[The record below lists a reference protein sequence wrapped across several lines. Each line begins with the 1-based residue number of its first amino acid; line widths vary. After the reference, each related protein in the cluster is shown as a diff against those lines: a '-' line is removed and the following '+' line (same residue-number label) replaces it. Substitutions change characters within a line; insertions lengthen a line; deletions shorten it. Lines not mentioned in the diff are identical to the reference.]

1 MDELSARGTT
11 VVPRLV
17 AILVAVSVILLP
29 RPASA
34 ESVYEFVSQCR
45 QDRLADCFY
54 RIAQRIKQLNASGT
68 RRICLPDS
76 FGGGMF
82 DSGVLPVSLLEE
94 VRVHLSAARFGR
106 AEVNVDDVMSGIV
119 NGIYPCNE

>member
-1 MDELSARGTT
+1 
-11 VVPRLV
+11 V
-17 AILVAVSVILLP
+17 AILVALSVLVSF

-34 ESVYEFVSQCR
+34 ETVYEFISGCR

-54 RIAQRIKQLNASGT
+54 RIAERLKQLNTSGA
-68 RRICLPDS
+68 RRVCLPES
-76 FGGGMF
+76 FGGGIY

-119 NGIYPCNE
+119 NGIYPCHE